1 MFWLST
7 QCHGIL
13 DFKVFLHFSNFFLG
27 SLYLV
32 NITYIIFISYFQN
45 KKMKQTVQVL
55 SRSPLRRLILVVSRL
70 SRFTVSRLSRITVIT
85 VYHSEWQ
92 GLSYHTPSELM
103 ALPIDL
109 LWSQISLAN
118 IFSLYNRTVRGHFP
132 ACLRQIWN
140 EMGILWICKK
150 CVESELGVF

>member
-1 MFWLST
+1 MVWLST

-13 DFKVFLHFSNFFLG
+13 DFKVFQHFSNFFLW
-27 SLYLV
+27 SLFLV
-32 NITYIIFISYFQN
+32 NITLIIFISYFQN

-55 SRSPLRRLILVVSRL
+55 RRSPLRRLLLVVSRL
-70 SRFTVSRLSRITVIT
+70 SRFTVIT

-118 IFSLYNRTVRGHFP
+118 IFSLYNRTVRGHLQ

-140 EMGILWICKK
+140 EMGILWICQK